1 MLSTWGRLLVR
12 FRWAVIAAS
21 VVVVLIGGAWGGG
34 VFDTLKSGGF
44 DDPHS
49 ESGRASARIAA
60 DLGARDVDVVVLYTA
75 RTGTVDDPAATGAL
89 RTAAATLRHRPEVAN
104 VTTYTETGLPSL
116 RSRDGHSTGVL
127 ITLRSLDDDV
137 KNKQYKAIEADLDV
151 PGMTKQVGGV
161 VPLAV
166 VTDDMAKK
174 DISKGEMIAFPL
186 LLVLLV
192 IVFSGVVAAGMPLLV
207 GVLAILGA
215 LTATRV
221 IAEFTDVSTFA
232 ANTITLLGLGLAVDY
247 SLLIVSRYRKELQTH
262 EPAEA
267 VVRTLAT
274 AGRTVL
280 VSGLTVV
287 LALSSL
293 LIFPLVF
300 LRSIGF
306 GGMSAVFVAMIS
318 SLTVL
323 PALLAVLGR
332 RINSWRVPL
341 PGRRRREAAAA
352 AGGGGSWERIA
363 HTVMRRPVA
372 YAVGVLVI
380 LALFATPFMKVHFA
394 GSDERVLPKNTEA
407 RIVSQRLAAEF
418 PGGSE
423 APIEIYVGHADAAQL
438 QQLVRD
444 IGTVTGVTDVKVAA
458 QRGTSAM
465 LDVGYRGERTGD
477 IAYDAVRGIRA
488 LHEPPGVQ
496 VLVGGRPAMD
506 VDRLATLGDGL
517 PWMLGIMAAATFV
530 LLFLA
535 FGSVVLPLVAV
546 VMNLVSIAA
555 SFGVIIWIFQMGHL
569 SGAFDFTA
577 TGFLEPTV
585 PVLILAT
592 LYGLATDYELFL
604 VSAVREAW
612 PTGAAA
618 RTRDAAGHAIAGG
631 LQKTGRIIT
640 AAALLLGVVDAGF
653 STSGIVFT
661 KMIGIGMVI
670 ALIVDATL
678 VRVVLM
684 PAVLRLLGPAAWW
697 APGPLA
703 RLRGRA
709 DPGARDPGPAGP
721 GEPEER
727 VKEPDLV

>member
-12 FRWAVIAAS
+12 FRWAAIAAGIA
-21 VVVVLIGGAWGGG
+21 VVLVGGAWGGG
-34 VFDTLKSGGF
+34 VFNTLKSGGF
-44 DDPHS
+44 DDPNS

-60 DLGARDVDVVVLYTA
+60 DLGARDIDVVALYTSKA
-75 RTGTVDDPAATGAL
+75 ATVGDPAFAGPLQTTV
-89 RTAAATLRHRPEVAN
+89 TALRHRPEVAN
-104 VTTYTETGLPSL
+104 VTTYADTQLPSL
-116 RSRDGHSTGVL
+116 RSRDGHSTAVL
-127 ITLRSLDDDV
+127 ITLRSQDQDV
-137 KNKQYKAIEADLDV
+137 KNKQYKAIRSGLAV
-151 PGMTKQVGGV
+151 PGLTRQVGGV

-174 DISKGEMIAFPL
+174 DISKGEMIAFPA
-186 LLVLLV
+186 LLVLL
-192 IVFSGVVAAGMPLLV
+192 IIIFGGVVAAGMPLLV

-221 IAEFTDVSTFA
+221 IAGFTDVSTFA
-232 ANTITLLGLGLAVDY
+232 VNTITLLGLGLAIDY
-247 SLLIVSRYRKELQTH
+247 SLLIVSRYRKELLEH

-267 VVRTLAT
+267 IARTMAT

-280 VSGLTVV
+280 ISGLTVV

-300 LRSIGF
+300 LRSIGY
-306 GGMSAVFVAMIS
+306 GGMSAVFVAMVS
-318 SLTVL
+318 ALTVL
-323 PALLAVLGR
+323 PAMLAVLGR
-332 RINSWRVPL
+332 RINSWRVPM
-341 PGRRRREAAAA
+341 PWRRRRATAAAN
-352 AGGGGSWERIA
+352 GGGSWERIA
-363 HTVMRRPVA
+363 HTVMRRPVV
-372 YAVGVLVI
+372 YTVGVLVI
-380 LALFATPFMKVHFA
+380 LGVFAAPFTQVHFA
-394 GSDERVLPKNTEA
+394 GSDERVLPKSTEA
-407 RIVSQRLAAEF
+407 RVVSERLAADF

-423 APIEIYVGHADAAQL
+423 APLDIYVGHATAAQL
-438 QQLVRD
+438 QDLSAR
-444 IGTVTGVTDVKVAA
+444 IGQVAGVTDVKIAA
-458 QRGTSAM
+458 AKGGSAM
-465 LDVGYRGERTGD
+465 LNVGYQGERTGD
-477 IAYDAVRGIRA
+477 TAYDAVRGIRA
-488 LHEPPGVQ
+488 LDEPAGVE

-535 FGSVVLPLVAV
+535 FGSLVLPLVAV
-546 VMNLVSIAA
+546 VMNLVSIGA
-555 SFGVIIWIFQMGHL
+555 SFGVIIWIFQQGHL
-569 SGAFDFTA
+569 SGLLHFTP

-604 VSAVREAW
+604 VSAIREAW
-612 PTGAAA
+612 PTGADGEGGAGA
-618 RTRDAAGHAIAGG
+618 RRAIAGG
-631 LQKTGRIIT
+631 LQRTGRIIT

-684 PAVLRLLGPAAWW
+684 PAVLRLLGRSAWW

-703 RLRGRA
+703 KLHGRVGIRESE
-709 DPGARDPGPAGP
+709 GAGRRV
-721 GEPEER
+721 EEQ
-727 VKEPDLV
+727 EPDLV

>member
-12 FRWAVIAAS
+12 FRWAAIAAGIA
-21 VVVVLIGGAWGGG
+21 VVLVGGGWGGG
-34 VFDTLKSGGF
+34 VFNTLKSGGF
-44 DDPHS
+44 DDPAS

-60 DLGARDVDVVVLYTA
+60 DLGARDVDVVVLYTS
-75 RTGTVDDPAATGAL
+75 RTATVDDPAFADAVRSTVTGL
-89 RTAAATLRHRPEVAN
+89 RGRPEVAN
-104 VTTYTETGLPSL
+104 VTTYADSGLPSL

-127 ITLRSLDDDV
+127 ITLKSLDQDV
-137 KNKQYKAIEADLDV
+137 KNKQYKAIRSELAA
-151 PGMTKQVGGV
+151 PGLTRQVGGV

-174 DISKGEMIAFPL
+174 DISKGEMIAFPA
-186 LLVLLV
+186 LLVLL
-192 IVFSGVVAAGMPLLV
+192 IIIFSGVVAAGMPLLV

-232 ANTITLLGLGLAVDY
+232 VNTITLLGLGLAIDY
-247 SLLIVSRYRKELQTH
+247 SLLIVSRYRKELLEH

-267 VVRTLAT
+267 IVRTMAT

-306 GGMSAVFVAMIS
+306 GGMSAVFVAMVS
-318 SLTVL
+318 ALTVL

-332 RINSWRVPL
+332 RINAWHVPL
-341 PGRRRREAAAA
+341 PGRRRREAAA
-352 AGGGGSWERIA
+352 GSGGGSWEKIA
-363 HTVMRRPVA
+363 HTVMRRPVV
-372 YAVGVLVI
+372 YTVGVLVV
-380 LALFATPFMKVHFA
+380 LAVFAAPFMKVHFA
-394 GSDERVLPKNTEA
+394 GSDERVLPKSTEA
-407 RIVSQRLAAEF
+407 RVVSERLAADF

-423 APIEIYVGHADAAQL
+423 APIEIYAGHVTDPQL
-438 QQLVRD
+438 TDLTAR
-444 IGTVTGVTDVKVAA
+444 IGKVAGVTDAKVVA
-458 QRGTSAM
+458 RKGTSAM
-465 LDVGYRGERTGD
+465 LSVGYRGARTGD
-477 IAYDAVRGIRA
+477 TAYDAVRGIRA
-488 LHEPPGVQ
+488 LDEPAGVQ

-530 LLFLA
+530 LLFLS
-535 FGSVVLPLVAV
+535 FGSIVLPLVAV
-546 VMNLVSIAA
+546 VMNLVSIGA
-555 SFGVIIWIFQMGHL
+555 SFGVIIWIFQQGHL
-569 SGAFDFTA
+569 SGLLHFTP

-612 PTGAAA
+612 PTGAEGKGGPGAQ
-618 RTRDAAGHAIAGG
+618 RAIAGG
-631 LQKTGRIIT
+631 LQRTGRIIT

-684 PAVLRLLGPAAWW
+684 PAVLRLLGHAAWW
-697 APGPLA
+697 SPGPLA
-703 RLRGRA
+703 KLHGRV
-709 DPGARDPGPAGP
+709 GVRETQ
-721 GEPEER
+721 EPEER
-727 VKEPDLV
+727 VEEPDLV

>member
-1 MLSTWGRLLVR
+1 MLTTWGRLLVR
-12 FRWAVIAAS
+12 FRWAAIAAGIA
-21 VVVVLIGGAWGGG
+21 VVLVGGAWGGG
-34 VFDTLKSGGF
+34 VFNTLKSGGF
-44 DDPHS
+44 DDPNS

-60 DLGARDVDVVVLYTA
+60 ELGARDVDVVVLYSSPTA
-75 RTGTVDDPAATGAL
+75 TVDDPAFAGAVRSAVARL
-89 RTAAATLRHRPEVAN
+89 HARPEIAN
-104 VTTYTETGLPSL
+104 IATYADTHLPSL

-127 ITLRSLDDDV
+127 ITLKSQDQDI
-137 KNKQYKAIEADLDV
+137 KSKQYKDIRDDLAA
-151 PGMTKQVGGV
+151 PGLTKQVGGV

-174 DISKGEMIAFPL
+174 DISKGEMIAFPA
-186 LLVLLV
+186 LLVLLT
-192 IVFSGVVAAGMPLLV
+192 IIFGGVVAAGMPLLV
-207 GVLAILGA
+207 GILAILGA
-215 LTATRV
+215 FTATRV
-221 IAEFTDVSTFA
+221 ITEFTDVSTFA
-232 ANTITLLGLGLAVDY
+232 VNTITLLGLGLAIDY
-247 SLLIVSRYRKELQTH
+247 SLLIVSRYRKELLEH

-267 VVRTLAT
+267 IARTMAT

-306 GGMSAVFVAMIS
+306 GGMSAVFVAMLS
-318 SLTVL
+318 ALTVL
-323 PALLAVLGR
+323 PAMLAVLGR

-352 AGGGGSWERIA
+352 EGGGGSWERIA
-363 HTVMRRPVA
+363 HTVMRRPVL
-372 YAVGVLVI
+372 YTVGVLVI
-380 LALFATPFMKVHFA
+380 LGVFAAPFMRVHFA
-394 GSDERVLPKNTEA
+394 GSDERVLPKSTEA
-407 RIVSQRLAAEF
+407 RVVSERLAADF

-423 APIEIYVGHADAAQL
+423 APMEVYVGHATAAQL
-438 QQLVRD
+438 QDVSARID
-444 IGTVTGVTDVKVAA
+444 KVPGVTDVKVAA
-458 QRGTSAM
+458 QRGTSTM
-465 LDVGYRGERTGD
+465 LTVGYQGERTGD
-477 IAYDAVRGIRA
+477 TAYDAVRGIRA
-488 LHEPPGVQ
+488 LDEPAGVQ

-546 VMNLVSIAA
+546 VMNLVSIGA
-555 SFGVIIWIFQMGHL
+555 SFGVIIWIFQQGHL
-569 SGAFDFTA
+569 SGMLHFTP

-604 VSAVREAW
+604 VSAIREAW
-612 PTGAAA
+612 PAGADGEGAAGA
-618 RTRDAAGHAIAGG
+618 RKAIAGG
-631 LQKTGRIIT
+631 LQRTGRIIT

-684 PAVLRLLGPAAWW
+684 PAVLRLLGRSAWW

-703 RLRGRA
+703 KLHGRVGVSES
-709 DPGARDPGPAGP
+709 DGP
-721 GEPEER
+721 EPRVEES
-727 VKEPDLV
+727 DLV